1 MEAISEWIVQWFLE
15 NANADE
21 KTLRKSM
28 EENYFDKGFID
39 SFTFISLIA
48 QIEEAFA
55 IEFDNDQFID
65 RKFATVTGLA
75 DIVNRLRGKN
85 EK

>member
-1 MEAISEWIVQWFLE
+1 MEAISEWIVQWFLK

-21 KTLRKSM
+21 MALRENM

-48 QIEEAFA
+48 EAEETYA

-75 DIVNRLRGKN
+75 DIINKLRGKN